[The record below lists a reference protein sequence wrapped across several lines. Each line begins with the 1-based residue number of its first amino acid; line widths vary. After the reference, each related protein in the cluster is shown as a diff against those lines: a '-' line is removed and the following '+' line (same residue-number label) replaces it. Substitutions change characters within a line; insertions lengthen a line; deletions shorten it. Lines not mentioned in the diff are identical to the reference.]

1 MAQVHR
7 EFGALGESRLPPST
21 SDPTIR
27 RPRRGLNPAAPVV
40 LSGLIG
46 TVAILAAGLG
56 GYADL
61 DAAVLVAAVAF
72 GASLL
77 LALGSLSVRTVVD
90 QARQDA
96 PPDRADEPGLPFAT
110 LVEALPDPLMVISA
124 LEPDDLIGR
133 RYVFANAAAREL
145 LKIQADSGLLVTAL
159 RDPDVLEVIDEALF
173 GSVSGETVYNFGGAQ
188 ERVFRA
194 MARPLSQAADGSR
207 MALIVFREETESRRV
222 ERTRVDFLANA
233 SHELRTPLAS
243 LSGFIET
250 LRGHARED
258 VGARDRFL
266 QIMQTQ
272 ADRMSRLIDDL
283 MSLSRIELNE
293 HIAPGGEVD
302 LHNAVLDVL
311 DAVGPIAKGRKVRIE
326 VEGPGPGAA
335 RVVGDRDQIIQVVQN
350 LVDNALKYSPDGG
363 VMRVEL
369 AADLSAEAAA
379 AGRRPNAARLSLL
392 TPDHGIGRFAVLRV
406 SDSGVGIAREHLP
419 RLTERF
425 YRVEGQKSGDRLGTG
440 LGLAIVKHIVNRHR
454 GGMAVESA
462 EGEGTTFAVYF
473 PCAPEVQSSSAPAGT
488 AVVMKP
494 S

>member
-46 TVAILAAGLG
+46 AVAILAAGLG

-350 LVDNALKYSPDGG
+350 LVDNALKYSPPGG
-363 VMRVEL
+363 AVRVALESGL
-369 AADLSAEAAA
+369 TAEAAQAPRA
-379 AGRRPNAARLSLL
+379 ADAARMGLL
-392 TPDHGIGRFAVLRV
+392 TPDHAQDLYGVLRI
-406 SDSGVGIAREHLP
+406 SDSGPGLAREHLP

-425 YRVEGQKSGDRLGTG
+425 YRVDVGDSRAQGGTG
-440 LGLAIVKHIVNRHR
+440 LGLSLVKHILARHR
-454 GGMAVESA
+454 GRLLIESVPGQGA
-462 EGEGTTFAVYF
+462 TF
-473 PCAPEVQSSSAPAGT
+473 T
-488 AVVMKP
+488 ACLPQLKSP
-494 S
+494 TIE